1 MREALRRLWVPAPP
15 QRGDRTRAGTFL
27 SAPALHANSRFRA
40 ARTMEVVMLGWAL
53 TFAILSLVAGVL
65 GFFALAGFAAS
76 VAKILFLV
84 FLVLLVASFVMRAI
98 RGQSVV

>member
-1 MREALRRLWVPAPP
+1 
-15 QRGDRTRAGTFL
+15 
-27 SAPALHANSRFRA
+27 
-40 ARTMEVVMLGWAL
+40 
-53 TFAILSLVAGVL
+53 VL